1 VNLFLVGMSYRTA
14 PVSVRERYAV
24 PPAQLAERDA
34 KLVRSAGLDEGA
46 ILSTCNRTE
55 IIGASHAGGA
65 ALERIHGFLREELG
79 DGSASGNQVYE
90 LRDDAA
96 VRHLFRVAGG
106 LDSMVLGEA
115 QILGQVKDAYRA
127 AVDAGSTGP
136 VLNRLFQH
144 AFRTAKRIHSETGL
158 GAASVSVARVGVQL
172 AREIFETFDGK
183 RVLLIGAGEMAESA
197 LRGLREAGAN
207 MLCVVNRTLASAVEL
222 AGRHGGA
229 ARPLEALA
237 EELARADVA
246 IASVQVDRPLIG
258 RPELERALA
267 HRRGHPLLVIDLG
280 IPRNVDAAAQALE
293 NVYIYDLDDLEATAE
308 RGRAS
313 RVAAADAASAIA
325 RDEGDRFLRWLAVLP
340 HTATIREL
348 RARLDSLALE
358 EVQHAVSRLGTAGEG
373 AALAPELERLAQAIV
388 AKVLHRPLEQ
398 LRREAADGATPYYAE
413 ALREL
418 FGLEE
423 EDP

>member
-1 VNLFLVGMSYRTA
+1 
-14 PVSVRERYAV
+14 
-24 PPAQLAERDA
+24 
-34 KLVRSAGLDEGA
+34 
-46 ILSTCNRTE
+46 
-55 IIGASHAGGA
+55 
-65 ALERIHGFLREELG
+65 
-79 DGSASGNQVYE
+79 
-90 LRDDAA
+90 
-96 VRHLFRVAGG
+96 
-106 LDSMVLGEA
+106 
-115 QILGQVKDAYRA
+115 
-127 AVDAGSTGP
+127 
-136 VLNRLFQH
+136 
-144 AFRTAKRIHSETGL
+144 
-158 GAASVSVARVGVQL
+158 
-172 AREIFETFDGK
+172 
-183 RVLLIGAGEMAESA
+183 
-197 LRGLREAGAN
+197 

-222 AGRHGGA
+222 AGRHGGT

-246 IASVQVDRPLIG
+246 IASVQVDRPLLG

-313 RVAAADAASAIA
+313 RAAAADAAAAIA
-325 RDEGDRFLRWLAVLP
+325 RDEGERFLHWLAVLP
-340 HTATIREL
+340 HAATIREL
-348 RARLDSLALE
+348 HARLDSLALE
-358 EVQHAVSRLGTAGEG
+358 EVRRSVARLGAAGEG
-373 AALAPELERLAQAIV
+373 ATLGPELERLAQAIV

-398 LRREAADGATPYYAE
+398 LRREAASGATPYYAE

>member
-14 PVSVRERYAV
+14 PVAVRERYAV

-55 IIGASHAGGA
+55 IIGAAHAGPA
-65 ALERIHGFLREELG
+65 ALERIHSFLREELG
-79 DGSASGNQVYE
+79 DGSASGSQVYE
-90 LRDDAA
+90 LRDAEV

-115 QILGQVKDAYRA
+115 QILGQVKAAYRA

-136 VLNRLFQH
+136 VVNRLFQH

-158 GAASVSVARVGVQL
+158 GAASVSVARVGVQV
-172 AREIFETFDGK
+172 AREIFESFEGK

-197 LRGLREAGAN
+197 LRGLREAGATK
-207 MLCVVNRTLASAVEL
+207 LCVVNRTLASAVEL
-222 AGRHGGA
+222 AGRHGGI

-313 RVAAADAASAIA
+313 RAAAADAAAAIA
-325 RDEGDRFLRWLAVLP
+325 RDEGDRFLNWLAVLP
-340 HTATIREL
+340 HAPTIRDL
-348 RARLDSLALE
+348 HARLDALALG
-358 EVQHAVSRLGTAGEG
+358 EVRRAVSRLG
-373 AALAPELERLAQAIV
+373 AAPEVATLGPELERLAQAIV
-388 AKVLHRPLEQ
+388 AKVLHQPLEL
-398 LRREAADGATPYYAE
+398 LRREAANGGAPYYAE

-423 EDP
+423 EDK

>member
-1 VNLFLVGMSYRTA
+1 MRIFVAGMSYRSA
-14 PVSVRERYAV
+14 PVAVRERYAV
-24 PPAQLAERDA
+24 TAAQLADRDA

-55 IIGASHAGGA
+55 IVGVSRAGDAG
-65 ALERIHGFLREELG
+65 LERMHRFLHAELG
-79 DGSASGNQVYE
+79 DGSASAAHVYE
-90 LRDDAA
+90 LRDGEA

-115 QILGQVKDAYRA
+115 QILGQLKLAYGA
-127 AVDAGSTGP
+127 AVEARSTGP

-144 AFRTAKRIHSETGL
+144 SFRTAKRIHHETGL

-172 AREIFETFDGK
+172 AREIFESFEGK
-183 RVLLIGAGEMAESA
+183 QVLLIGAGEMAESA
-197 LRGLREAGAN
+197 LHGLREAGASN
-207 MLCVVNRTLASAVEL
+207 PCVVNRTLAAAVEL
-222 AGRHGGA
+222 AGRHGGT
-229 ARPLEALA
+229 ARPIEALG

-246 IASVQVDRPLIG
+246 FSSVAVDRPLIG

-267 HRRGHPLLVIDLG
+267 HRRGHPLLMIDLG
-280 IPRNVDAAAQALE
+280 IPRNVDTAVQALE
-293 NVYIYDLDDLEATAE
+293 NVYVYDLDDLEATAE

-313 RVAAADAASAIA
+313 RVAAADAAGAIA
-325 RDEGDRFLRWLAVLP
+325 REEGDRFLHWLAVLP

-348 RARLDSLALE
+348 HERLEALTLDE
-358 EVQHAVSRLGTAGEG
+358 LRRTVSRLGAPGQTLE
-373 AALAPELERLAQAIV
+373 PELERTAQANV
-388 AKVLHRPLEQ
+388 AKLLHQPLEQ
-398 LRREAADGATPYYAE
+398 LRREAASGFAQYYAG